1 MTVGDWVRSIQ
12 EEDWVRWFRR
22 KMGMVC
28 SAGKLG
34 VFVPVS
40 KPVTQRLI
48 AFFENASFFKKI

>member
-12 EEDWVRWFRR
+12 KEDWYDCSEGRSGV
-22 KMGMVC
+22 VC

-40 KPVTQRLI
+40 NPVTQRLI